1 MLCES
6 KFMYAIQVSRLSEAW
21 KEVGNAHRR
30 FCKKWMGVPNCAANG
45 FAGIELGRESRR
57 GKNTVNYW
65 YQIMCLDRE
74 DSVK

>member
-30 FCKKWMGVPNCAANG
+30 FCKK
-45 FAGIELGRESRR
+45 
-57 GKNTVNYW
+57 
-65 YQIMCLDRE
+65 
-74 DSVK
+74 